1 MAVFVTD
8 KERRMYMMLVPR
20 KATTGSY
27 EEFVRNFMEWW
38 EEQISKRN
46 GRLIERSEDR
56 TDG

>member
-1 MAVFVTD
+1 
-8 KERRMYMMLVPR
+8 MYMMLVPR